1 MFASERDRNRFLL
14 IFPSNL
20 LWAPNE
26 SVLGN
31 AHSLHVHSIE
41 AHMQI
46 EPHDSC
52 TAGVK
57 KGGTPG

>member
-1 MFASERDRNRFLL
+1 MFASERDR
-14 IFPSNL
+14 NL

-46 EPHDSC
+46 EPHDRC
-52 TAGVK
+52 TPGVK
-57 KGGTPG
+57 EGGTPG